1 MKLIEAL
8 KIVQKPLPDD
18 AEPFQLFLACGC
30 TPLHLQTFLSA
41 YLLRHQQRRIIVQ
54 TGLYE
59 DLLGNLARLAKMPV
73 DAGAV
78 ILEWADF
85 DPRLGL
91 RHLGGWGPERLPDI
105 LETMRA
111 QAFRLQEALERA
123 SEHVSLTLCLPTL
136 PLPPLAFTPSRQAS
150 AFELQLRECVGN
162 FATQV
167 AMVANVRLVNPQ
179 RLDRLSPLGDRL
191 DVQSELRFG
200 FPYRIP
206 HASAIAALLAEL
218 IFPRLPKKR
227 LITDLDDTLWR
238 GILGEVGVEGITWD
252 LDHHSHVHS
261 LYQQLLGSLAS
272 AGTLLAV
279 ASKNDST
286 LVEEAFHREE
296 LTQLKEHFFPLE
308 VHWGPKST
316 SIGRILQKWN
326 ISPDSVVFVDDSPME
341 LAEVQAAYPEVECL
355 LFPTED
361 DQAVYDLLEHL
372 RDLFGKEVISE
383 EDTIRAQSLQRTN
396 SLFADVEASGVPLDH
411 FFAQTEAELT
421 VTFCKFP
428 LDPRA
433 FELVNKTNQFNLNGK
448 RFLDSTW
455 HTYLN
460 DPETFLCTVA
470 YTDKYGPLGKIA
482 VLTGRTNGKTL
493 CVDTW
498 VMSCRA
504 FARRI
509 EHQCLALL
517 FDKFHV
523 EDIRFDFQPTSKNTP
538 LQDFFA
544 ELLDVQQQPET
555 RLAREVFVQKC
566 PPLFHQVKE
575 VTHV

>member
-18 AEPFQLFLACGC
+18 AESFQLFLACGC

-41 YLLRHQQRRIIVQ
+41 HLLRHQQRRIVIQ
-54 TGLYE
+54 TGLYG
-59 DLLGNLARLAKMPV
+59 DLLGNLARLAKMTV

-78 ILEWADF
+78 VLEWADF

-91 RHLGGWGPERLPDI
+91 RHLGGWGPEHLSDI
-105 LETMRA
+105 FETVRA
-111 QAFRLQEALERA
+111 HTTQLQEAIERA

-136 PLPPLAFTPSRQAS
+136 PLPPIAFTPSRQAS
-150 AFELQLRECVGN
+150 TFELQLRECVSV
-162 FATQV
+162 FAARV
-167 AMVANVRLVNPQ
+167 AAMVNVRLVNPQ
-179 RLDRLSPLGDRL
+179 RLDRLSPPGDRL

-200 FPYRIP
+200 FPYSIT
-206 HASAIAALLAEL
+206 HASAIAELLADL
-218 IFPRLPKKR
+218 IFPKLPKKG

-238 GILGEVGVEGITWD
+238 GILGEVGVEGISWD
-252 LDHHSHVHS
+252 LDHHSHVHR
-261 LYQQLLGSLAS
+261 LYQQLLGALAS

-296 LTQLKEHFFPLE
+296 LTPLKERFFPME

-326 ISPDSVVFVDDSPME
+326 IGLDSVIFVDDSPME

-361 DQAVYDLLEHL
+361 DQAVYDLLEYL
-372 RDLFGKEVISE
+372 RDLFGKEVILE
-383 EDTIRAQSLQRTN
+383 EDTIRAESLRRTH
-396 SLFADVEASGVPLDH
+396 SLYEDAAVCGVSLDH
-411 FFAQTEAELT
+411 FLAQAEAELT
-421 VTFCKFP
+421 VTFCKTP
-428 LDPRA
+428 PDPRA
-433 FELVNKTNQFNLNGK
+433 LELINKTNQFNLNGK

-455 HTYLN
+455 RAHLH
-460 DPETFLCTVA
+460 DPDTFLCMVA
-470 YTDKYGPLGKIA
+470 YKDKYGPLGKIA

-493 CVDTW
+493 CIDTW

-517 FDKFHV
+517 FDKFHT
-523 EDIRFDFQPTSKNTP
+523 EDISFDFQATPRNAP
-538 LQDFFA
+538 LQDFFG
-544 ELLDVQQQPET
+544 ELLDVQQQLEL
-555 RLAREVFVQKC
+555 RLSKEVFVQKC